1 MTSRTWRPV
10 GGQGK
15 PYPGWMQKLRKSSG
29 VYAIRVIGMWTN
41 KVVYVGESH
50 SGRLTKTIARHFAAW
65 GRSKAWWSGMF
76 SGTDPG
82 RTYDRAECEV
92 CVEVT
97 GQDRCESL
105 RAIALQTSWIR
116 ELHPRDNI
124 QDASE
129 EKIPF

>member
-1 MTSRTWRPV
+1 MSSRTWRPI
-10 GGQGK
+10 GSPGK

-65 GRSKAWWSGMF
+65 GRSKSWWSGMF

-82 RTYDRAECEV
+82 RTYDRGECEV
-92 CVEVT
+92 CFET
-97 GQDRCESL
+97 CEPSK
-105 RAIALQTSWIR
+105 AIALQDRWIK
-116 ELHPRDNI
+116 ELYPRDNV
-124 QDASE
+124 QGADPDAV
-129 EKIPF
+129 PF